1 MYNND
6 LANIDISSFDERL
19 KIIEYIYENTN
30 PIVTK
35 TGTDTCPGPI
45 KCESSMYRVVLF
57 DEPFMGVPTVTAT
70 KTSSHKY
77 CNIHVQDVT
86 QTGFT
91 LRYANVASASNHD
104 NITNI
109 KCTWIAE
116 WKLKNE

>member
-1 MYNND
+1 MNND
-6 LANIDISSFDERL
+6 LANIDISSFDKRL

-45 KCESSMYRVVLF
+45 KCESSIYRVVLF

-91 LRYANVASASNHD
+91 LRYANVASSSNHD

-109 KCTWIAE
+109 TCTWIAE
-116 WKLKNE
+116 WKLKK